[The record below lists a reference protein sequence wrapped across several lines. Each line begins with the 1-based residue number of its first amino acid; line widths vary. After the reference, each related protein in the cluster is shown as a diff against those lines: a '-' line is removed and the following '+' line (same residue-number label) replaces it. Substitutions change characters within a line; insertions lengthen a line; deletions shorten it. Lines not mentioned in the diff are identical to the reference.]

1 MLTIRHLNGALADT
15 EVKIE
20 DKDRVVVGRQLDC
33 DVQYPP
39 EETAVARHHFA
50 LVRKPSGSWTVE
62 LFGTPFV
69 AIDGTPADNGQVVRD
84 GAKIELGRIGGPAL
98 SVTIAE
104 DARAD
109 NYLRTA
115 GQAEAPSARTI
126 ATQAGT
132 MARVARAVAAVAVVV
147 ALGGGAFAAYNYI
160 SASNTSARLD
170 AAQKEFADALA
181 REANL
186 RAHLSRAVYHVQLQD
201 ADQRI
206 QAGGTAWVVG
216 PSLLAT
222 NAHVAILREGL

>member
-1 MLTIRHLNGALADT
+1 MLTIRHLNGALAGT

-33 DVQYPP
+33 DAQYPP

-98 SVTIAE
+98 SVGIAE
-104 DARAD
+104 SARSD

-132 MARVARAVAAVAVVV
+132 MARLARAVAAIAVVV

-160 SASNTSARLD
+160 
-170 AAQKEFADALA
+170 
-181 REANL
+181 
-186 RAHLSRAVYHVQLQD
+186 
-201 ADQRI
+201 
-206 QAGGTAWVVG
+206 
-216 PSLLAT
+216 
-222 NAHVAILREGL
+222 